1 MITGTTK
8 NSRLIELKKYL
19 ITNVF
24 GDQYHSGGSTTNNG
38 VDYTNS
44 ISGVSVTYY
53 IDGMKYVDNILSGI
67 TTFIANPVKNDP
79 LNYIDVPYYKDP
91 NLSNIIGIPK
101 INDDVFIERQE
112 LSAFDLNYKLEFI
125 KNLND
130 LNTYASGKF
139 FNIVNYT

>member
-19 ITNVF
+19 ITDVF
-24 GDQYHSGGSTTNNG
+24 GDQHLSGGSAANYG

-91 NLSNIIGIPK
+91 NLSSIIGIPN
-101 INDDVFIERQE
+101 INNDVFIERQE